1 MGDTTMKLEY
11 VLSVI
16 LVAAAGVVAAAE
28 QPWAALPRNAPEPAA
43 NPATPAKVMLGNM
56 LFHDSRLSESG
67 TVSCATCHDLKAGGA
82 DHEARSAGVHGLRDG
97 RNALTIWNV
106 GFLTSFFW
114 DGHAATLEDQAKDQ
128 LLDPID
134 MGMKDM
140 PYITARIRSIP
151 GYRSYFEQA
160 FGQGDVVTADN
171 AVKAI
176 AAFER
181 SLVTPD
187 TPYDRLVNGDKK
199 ALSEQQQRG
208 MRDFRELGCSRCHQG
223 AAFDGPALVAGTP
236 FVMKFPTY
244 IRSPYVASYELTR
257 DQGRYQFSGKEADRL
272 QWRVPSLRNLKY
284 TAPYM
289 HNGSVPTL
297 ADAVRVMGSTELSR
311 TLTDAE
317 TADLVTFLE
326 SLSGPLPEV
335 SVPTLPPSSP

>member
-1 MGDTTMKLEY
+1 MNLRDVLTL
-11 VLSVI
+11 LSVA
-16 LVAAAGVVAAAE
+16 LAGVAAAAD
-28 QPWAALPRNAPEPAA
+28 QPWVSLPRTAPEPTA
-43 NPATPAKVMLGNM
+43 NPATPAKVLLGNM
-56 LFHDSRLSESG
+56 LFHDVRLSESG
-67 TVSCATCHDLKAGGA
+67 TVACASCHDLKAGGA
-82 DHEARSAGVHGLRDG
+82 DHQARSAGVHGVRDG

-114 DGHAATLEDQAKDQ
+114 DGHAATLESQARDQ

-134 MGMKDM
+134 MGMKDLA
-140 PYITARIRSIP
+140 YVTARIRSIP
-151 GYRSYFEQA
+151 GYRPHLEQA
-160 FGQGDVVTADN
+160 FGPGDVVTGDN

-187 TPYDRLVNGDKK
+187 TPYDRFVNGDRK
-199 ALSEQQQRG
+199 ALNEQQQRG
-208 MRDFRELGCSRCHQG
+208 MREFREAGCSRCHQG
-223 AAFDGPALVAGTP
+223 AAFDGPTLVAGTP
-236 FVMKFPTY
+236 FVMKFPTNT
-244 IRSPYVASYELTR
+244 RSPYVAAYELTR
-257 DQGRYQFSGKEADRL
+257 DLGRYEYTGKDADRL

-289 HNGSVPTL
+289 HNGSVAAL

-317 TADLVTFLE
+317 TADLVAFLE

-335 SVPTLPPSSP
+335 TVPALPASAP